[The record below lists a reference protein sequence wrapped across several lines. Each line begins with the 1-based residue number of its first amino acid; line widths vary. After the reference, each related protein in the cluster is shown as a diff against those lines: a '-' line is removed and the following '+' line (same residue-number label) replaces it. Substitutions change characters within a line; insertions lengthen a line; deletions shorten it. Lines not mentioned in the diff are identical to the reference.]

1 MSSENKSIRIKF
13 AGSYFVSLMSIML
26 VLFVL
31 GLYAFLMVYAGRLSN
46 YIKENIGFEIVIKKD
61 TKESS
66 ILKLQDELKR
76 KKYIKSAEYVSQK
89 MATKRLEEDLG
100 ENYLQ
105 WLGDVENPLLPSI
118 DVRFEAGY
126 ANNDSMAKVE
136 KWLMT
141 KSIVKE
147 VCYQKTLT
155 DTVNTNIYKIKTILL
170 FISLIL
176 IIVAVTL
183 ISHTV
188 RLSIYSK
195 RFLVRSMQLVGA
207 TRGFIIK
214 PFLKT
219 FTLQGFIGSV
229 MALVLITIVLFGVT
243 DYIPGMDLLQK
254 YEYIVAIYA
263 GVIMLSLIL
272 TILSTVFSV
281 RKYLNADI
289 DKLYV

>member
-1 MSSENKSIRIKF
+1 MSSENKSIKIKF
-13 AGSYFVSLMSIML
+13 ASSYFVSLMSIML

-31 GLYAFLMVYAGRLSN
+31 GLYAFLMVYAERLSD
-46 YIKENIGFEIVIKKD
+46 YIKENIGLEIIIKKD
-61 TKESS
+61 SKESS

-76 KKYIKSAEYVSQK
+76 KKYIKSAEYISQK
-89 MATKRLEEDLG
+89 MATRKLEKDLG

-118 DVRFEAGY
+118 DVRFEADY
-126 ANNDSMAKVE
+126 VNSDSMTKIE
-136 KWLMT
+136 KWLIK

-155 DTVNTNIYKIKTILL
+155 NTINTNIYKIKTILL

-176 IIVAVTL
+176 IIVTVIL

-195 RFLVRSMQLVGA
+195 RFLIRSMQLFGA
-207 TRGFIIK
+207 TREFIIK

-219 FTLQGFIGSV
+219 FTIQGFIGSI
-229 MALVLITIVLFGVT
+229 MALVLITIALFGVT

-263 GVIMLSLIL
+263 SVIVLSLIL
-272 TILSTVFSV
+272 TILSTVFAV
-281 RKYLNADI
+281 RKYINADI